1 MQQEP
6 VEEMVPVQLECGLVW
21 FQAVEVH
28 VASDI
33 LYFYLQLPFQ
43 LSIALL

>member
-6 VEEMVPVQLECGLVW
+6 VEEMVPVQLECGGVW

-28 VASDI
+28 TMDNNNH
-33 LYFYLQLPFQ
+33 
-43 LSIALL
+43 